1 MYCKRFI
8 IFLTLLQ
15 TCSFSSFLLSSSAP
29 PKPTFLGTDRP
40 AKVSNPSATFV
51 PAEDLSTPPRT
62 CLAPPLASSLPARG
76 PELRQEPETAYLES
90 PFAKQTRAFNHCL
103 LRSCRS
109 VCNYLESPF
118 VKQTRAFNHAIVP
131 KLLQI
136 YLPLFC
142 RRPLPTTTRTDIR
155 NPLSRPAPLL
165 LDFAPPLTISFRSW

>member
-1 MYCKRFI
+1 MCIAKRFI

-90 PFAKQTRAFNHCL
+90 PFAKQTRAFNLCL
-103 LRSCRS
+103 TC
-109 VCNYLESPF
+109 CD
-118 VKQTRAFNHAIVP
+118 RAEAFANIFTS
-131 KLLQI
+131 
-136 YLPLFC
+136 FC